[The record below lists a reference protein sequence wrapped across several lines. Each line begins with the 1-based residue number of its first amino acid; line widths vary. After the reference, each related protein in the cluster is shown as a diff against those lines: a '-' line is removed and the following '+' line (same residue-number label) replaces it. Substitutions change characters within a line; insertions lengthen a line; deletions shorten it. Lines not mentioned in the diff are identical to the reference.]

1 MKDIRKIKLIN
12 ILKIMGIKSI
22 SDIKP
27 KSEEDSND
35 FILEDKFELRLKI
48 QKLIFFLKKIDKD
61 LDYPYS
67 MYIHGPYSPQLADDY
82 FSITDDEINNVE
94 NNLDEN
100 EIKMVEYLNNKD
112 PLWLEIAST
121 LKFLIDMNYND
132 EEAINKVIVLK
143 NDILNANNKDSQY
156 IKQILQEIKEIG

>member
-1 MKDIRKIKLIN
+1 
-12 ILKIMGIKSI
+12 
-22 SDIKP
+22 
-27 KSEEDSND
+27 
-35 FILEDKFELRLKI
+35 
-48 QKLIFFLKKIDKD
+48 
-61 LDYPYS
+61 

-143 NDILNANNKDSQY
+143 NDILNAKNKDSQY

>member
-1 MKDIRKIKLIN
+1 
-12 ILKIMGIKSI
+12 
-22 SDIKP
+22 
-27 KSEEDSND
+27 
-35 FILEDKFELRLKI
+35 
-48 QKLIFFLKKIDKD
+48 
-61 LDYPYS
+61 

-112 PLWLEIAST
+112 SLWLEIAST
-121 LKFLIDMNYND
+121 LRFLIDMNYND